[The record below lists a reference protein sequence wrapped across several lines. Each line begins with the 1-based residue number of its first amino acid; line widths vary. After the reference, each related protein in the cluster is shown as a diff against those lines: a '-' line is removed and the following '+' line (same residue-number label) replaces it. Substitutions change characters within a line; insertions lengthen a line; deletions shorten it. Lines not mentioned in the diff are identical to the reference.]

1 MPQLFSHREDVD
13 ALNAAQLAALPG
25 DAVRF
30 SAQDD
35 GSSADAL
42 NAACPVRGSLAAT
55 SLTVPALDGTWRRP
69 VSSRCF
75 LVVPDV
81 PFSASACHAA
91 QVASELTSCSQPS
104 ALLHLIIQ
112 A

>member
-1 MPQLFSHREDVD
+1 VPQLFSHREDVD

-42 NAACPVRGSLAAT
+42 NAACPVRRLAPHA
-55 SLTVPALDGTWRRP
+55 RP
-69 VSSRCF
+69 LSITYLGF
-75 LVVPDV
+75 
-81 PFSASACHAA
+81 
-91 QVASELTSCSQPS
+91 
-104 ALLHLIIQ
+104 
-112 A
+112 